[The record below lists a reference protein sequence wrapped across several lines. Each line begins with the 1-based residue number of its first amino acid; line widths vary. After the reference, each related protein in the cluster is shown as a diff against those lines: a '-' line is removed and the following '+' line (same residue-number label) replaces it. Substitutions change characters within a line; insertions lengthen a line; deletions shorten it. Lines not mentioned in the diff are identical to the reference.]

1 MANPRNSGG
10 DTGSAIAQAAFPSS
24 ADKAATA
31 QPSSAAPVMLVTGGS
46 RGIGAATVALAV
58 QQGWRVALC
67 YRQDSSTAAA
77 FEQQIKQQAC
87 LQDGQIFCMQADIVD
102 EAQVQHLF
110 ERTLAHFGQLD
121 ALVNN
126 AGTVGARSRF
136 ADMDLARWQQ
146 LFATNVLGS
155 MLCAR
160 AAVRHMST
168 ACGGRGGSII
178 NVGSVASRLGAAGRY
193 VDYAASKG
201 ALDSLTI
208 GLALELASEGI
219 RVNAVRPG
227 VVDTRIHTDTP
238 AQMQQRAQSIP
249 MQRIASPQEIAQA
262 ILWLASPQASYVTG
276 LLMDVAGGR

>member
-67 YRQDSSTAAA
+67 YRQDGSTAAA

-110 ERTLAHFGQLD
+110 ERTLTHFGQLD
-121 ALVNN
+121 A
-126 AGTVGARSRF
+126 R
-136 ADMDLARWQQ
+136 Q
-146 LFATNVLGS
+146 
-155 MLCAR
+155 
-160 AAVRHMST
+160 
-168 ACGGRGGSII
+168 
-178 NVGSVASRLGAAGRY
+178 
-193 VDYAASKG
+193 
-201 ALDSLTI
+201 
-208 GLALELASEGI
+208 
-219 RVNAVRPG
+219 
-227 VVDTRIHTDTP
+227 
-238 AQMQQRAQSIP
+238 
-249 MQRIASPQEIAQA
+249 
-262 ILWLASPQASYVTG
+262 
-276 LLMDVAGGR
+276 